1 MLQLVSRALFTQTS
15 AIHPGA
21 IFPPLLYAFFQ
32 LQLSRLPL
40 QLQDQ
45 LSVYSLLHELILTLH
60 ELQPH
65 LFLFKHA
72 DAQLPQQ
79 PFHFQ
84 CVNARPLLQQLQQLQ
99 QLLLPIFSGI
109 LLLLFYVLIRLLTP
123 YELVQLLL
131 LQPQV
136 SIFLFQLLQ
145 L

>member
-1 MLQLVSRALFTQTS
+1 MPQLVSRALFTQTS

-32 LQLSRLPL
+32 LQLSWLPL

-45 LSVYSLLHELILTLH
+45 LSVYSPLHELILTLH

-65 LFLFKHA
+65 LFLFERA

-84 CVNARPLLQQLQQLQ
+84 CVNAQPLLRQLQ

-109 LLLLFYVLIRLLTP
+109 LLLLFYVLIQLLIP

-131 LQPQV
+131 LQPQA
-136 SIFLFQLLQ
+136 
-145 L
+145 

>member
-1 MLQLVSRALFTQTS
+1 MPQLVSRALFTQIS

-21 IFPPLLYAFFQ
+21 VFPLLLYAFFQ
-32 LQLSRLPL
+32 LQLSQLPL

-45 LSVYSLLHELILTLH
+45 LSVYSPLLELILIWH
-60 ELQPH
+60 ELQLH
-65 LFLFKHA
+65 LFLFKRA
-72 DAQLPQQ
+72 DAQPPQQ

-84 CVNARPLLQQLQQLQ
+84 CANAQPLLRQLQ

-109 LLLLFYVLIRLLTP
+109 LLLLFYVLVQLLTP

>member
-1 MLQLVSRALFTQTS
+1 MPQLVSRALFTQPS

-32 LQLSRLPL
+32 LQLSQLPL

-45 LSVYSLLHELILTLH
+45 LSAYSPLLVLILILH
-60 ELQPH
+60 ELQLHP
-65 LFLFKHA
+65 FLFKRA
-72 DAQLPQQ
+72 DAQPQQQ

-84 CVNARPLLQQLQQLQ
+84 CANAQPLLRQLQ

-109 LLLLFYVLIRLLTP
+109 LLLLAYVLIQLLIP
-123 YELVQLLL
+123 YGLVQLLL
-131 LQPQV
+131 LQPQA